1 MSFMPRTLA
10 IAVALAAAF
19 PAQAAIVSTQSFETD
34 VSPTVI
40 RVVDAT
46 VDQAAVTATFNAIAT
61 TGFQQFNPAAGVLTE
76 VRSALTTSSL
86 RLQQDATGA
95 AEGSARLSVGG
106 TLFGKSIDHTLAT
119 LQAPGSTTTFTQL
132 PQQIISAS
140 DPAGAAFIGTGQ
152 VTADSQLLYAVTAD
166 KSAGSDGEIGATVR
180 RRTDTLTAN
189 AKVGLEYSYLLHA
202 APSFAQGSASTTLT
216 IDFGDVVLG
225 KFLTVDFSIF
235 NLGLANRTGLDLDMF
250 DSFAQG
256 SPFSTDLAA
265 FSGLEQGGAS
275 GFAAAFNPTAI
286 GDYQTRLALKF
297 SDEDTGFADTRQ
309 NYTLDLVLTG
319 KAIGGTTNPVPVPEP
334 GVLALLG
341 IGLVGLGLRKRR

>member
-1 MSFMPRTLA
+1 MPFMPRTLA

-34 VSPTVI
+34 VSPTLI

-46 VDQAAVTATFNAIAT
+46 VDQSAVAATFNTVAI
-61 TGFQQFNPAAGVLTE
+61 TGFNQFSAAAGVLTE
-76 VRSALTTSSL
+76 VRSTLTTGAL
-86 RLQQDATGA
+86 RLQHDATGT

-106 TLFGKSIDHTLAT
+106 TLFGTSIDHTLAS

-132 PQQIISAS
+132 PQQIISAG

-152 VTADSQLLYAVTAD
+152 VTAASQLLYAVTAD

-180 RRTDTLTAN
+180 RRTDTLASN
-189 AKVGLEYSYLLHA
+189 VEVGLEYRYLLHA
-202 APSFAQGSASTTLT
+202 APSFAQGNSSTTLT

-265 FSGLEQGGAS
+265 FSGLEQGGAR

-286 GDYQTRLALKF
+286 GEYETRLALKF
-297 SDEDTGFADTRQ
+297 SDEDTGFAGTRQ
-309 NYTLDLVLTG
+309 DYTLDLILTG
-319 KAIGGTTNPVPVPEP
+319 KGIGGTTNPVPEP
-334 GVLALLG
+334 GMLALLG